1 MATAAQ
7 YAAVPRTAIQVL
19 GSANANRNGTGVV
32 NIVFTANATSGS
44 RIDDIFINA
53 TGTVTAGVIRLY
65 VSDGTNINLWQ
76 ETLVSATTPS
86 TTQPTWSYS
95 LINQGLIL
103 APGWSLR
110 ASTNAAETFHV
121 VVTRAGDF

>member
-44 RIDDIFINA
+44 RIDDIFVNA
-53 TGTVTAGVIRLY
+53 TGTTTAGVIRLY

-76 ETLVSATTPS
+76 ETLVTATTPS
-86 TTQPTWSYS
+86 TTVQTFNFS